1 MEKDKKIPLIV
12 SLSLVVLAI
21 QCIWV
26 GLKLVC
32 FASLSWW
39 IVFIPLITYIAFLLF
54 ALVCMFI
61 HLGRY
66 S

>member
-1 MEKDKKIPLIV
+1 MGKDKKIPLIV
-12 SLSLVVLAI
+12 SLSLVILAL
-21 QCIWV
+21 QSIWV

-39 IVFIPLITYIAFLLF
+39 IVFIPLLTYIAFLLF